1 MTKQNIRD
9 AFELYAKNEMA
20 CRDLD
25 RHGDGYLSP
34 FVDGMW
40 ISFKSGW
47 IAAFKVILES
57 EVDE

>member
-1 MTKQNIRD
+1 MTEQNIIY
-9 AFELYAKNEMA
+9 AFEVFAKNEMA

-34 FVDGMW
+34 FVDGIW
-40 ISFKSGW
+40 ISFKAGW

-57 EVDE
+57 KNE